1 MKIAVL
7 GAGGI
12 GGYIGGRLAEIG
24 HDVCLVARGR
34 HLKAITEKGLNIESP
49 LGDAHLKDIK
59 AVEQIADVGTVDLVL
74 VTVKLPALDE
84 IAQKIPSLLT
94 PTTRIVTLQNGVD
107 AKPMIGQYVDPA
119 IIAQGVIYL
128 AAYIKEP
135 GIIMTPGGK
144 HQMLVDQ
151 LGDDQTMRT
160 FFDAIGEATAIDVT
174 PVEDSDK
181 TVWGKF
187 TAQSSIAAITAITR
201 MSLGGVFSSTHA
213 TELLNQLLAESI
225 AVAAAYGVELDPD
238 HAENVIDLYS
248 KQPAAQSSSLIVDI
262 LAGKPTEL
270 EWLSGRVHT
279 LGLETGTPTPA
290 HSLVWNAL
298 FDYKDSRPEYAL

>member
-12 GGYIGGRLAEIG
+12 GGYIGGRLAEAG
-24 HDVCLVARGR
+24 HEVCLVARGG
-34 HLKAITEKGLNIESP
+34 HLKAINEKGLKIESP
-49 LGDAHLKDIK
+49 LGDAHLQDIK
-59 AVEQIADVGTVDLVL
+59 AVEEIADVGTVDLVL
-74 VTVKLPALDE
+74 ATVKLPDLDK
-84 IAQKIPSLLT
+84 IAQKIPALLT
-94 PTTRIVTLQNGVD
+94 PATRIVTLQNGVD
-107 AKPMIGQYVDPA
+107 AKPMIGKYVDPA

-135 GIIMTPGGK
+135 GTIMTPGGK

-151 LGDDQTMRT
+151 LGDDATMRT
-160 FFDAIGEATAIDVT
+160 FFDAIDEATAIDVT

-181 TVWGKF
+181 IVWGKF
-187 TAQSSIAAITAITR
+187 TAQSSIAAVTAITR
-201 MSLGGVFSSTHA
+201 MSLGGVFGSSQVS
-213 TELLNQLLAESI
+213 ELLDQLLVESI
-225 AVAAAYGVELDPD
+225 AVATAYGINLDLN
-238 HAENVIDLYS
+238 HAKNVIDLYS

-270 EWLSGRVHT
+270 EWRSGRIHE

-290 HSLVWNAL
+290 HSLVWNAF
-298 FDYKDSRPEYAL
+298 FDYKDSRPEFAL